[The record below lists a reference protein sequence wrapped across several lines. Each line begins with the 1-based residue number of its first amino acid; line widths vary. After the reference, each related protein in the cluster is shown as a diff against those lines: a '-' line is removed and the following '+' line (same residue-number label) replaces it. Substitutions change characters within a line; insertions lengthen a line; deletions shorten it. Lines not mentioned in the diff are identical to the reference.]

1 MKRMLFGAAVAAL
14 VMGLGA
20 TGMGAARASALDGE
34 IDLTTFGEQ
43 QARPASVWGDESPIQ
58 EVASRF
64 GGKNRRLYLSAMIG
78 PSFSEVEAS
87 APGVVQSLDDNL
99 FAAGG
104 ALGVALDR
112 RRGQLRLEI
121 EGMGRDT
128 FVSTTPLGGTIYARS
143 NWSVMGNA
151 WRDFMLTDRFGA
163 YGGGGLGAG
172 GYQPGEY
179 LVGPFPARYYDANSA
194 FAWQFGGGLI
204 YEITHR
210 LTFDVGYRYFQI
222 DKADLT
228 PAPIPVQSQFSASEL
243 MFTLRFYEPFR
254 GWRN

>member
-1 MKRMLFGAAVAAL
+1 MKRMAFGVAIAAFVA
-14 VMGLGA
+14 
-20 TGMGAARASALDGE
+20 GMGAARAATFDGQGE
-34 IDLTTFGEQ
+34 IDLTTFGAQ
-43 QARPASVWGDESPIQ
+43 QPQQTSVWGDESPIQ
-58 EVASRF
+58 QVASRF
-64 GGKNRRLYLSAMIG
+64 GGANRRFYMSAMIG
-78 PSFSEVEAS
+78 PSFSQVENWNS
-87 APGVVQSLDDNL
+87 SIPGSQVLDDNL

-243 MFTLRFYEPFR
+243 MFTLRLYEPFR

>member
-1 MKRMLFGAAVAAL
+1 MNREIFGVVMAAL
-14 VMGLGA
+14 VVS
-20 TGMGAARASALDGE
+20 MGASRAATLDDE

-43 QARPASVWGDESPIQ
+43 QSQQASVWGDESPIQ
-58 EVASRF
+58 EVAQRF
-64 GGKNRRLYLSAMIG
+64 GEVDRRFYLSAMIG
-78 PSFSEVEAS
+78 PSFSQVETWISVLPGSEV
-87 APGVVQSLDDNL
+87 LDDNL

-128 FVSTTPLGGTIYARS
+128 FVSAQGGTAFARS

-172 GYQPGEY
+172 GYQLGGGASGASTVY
-179 LVGPFPARYYDANSA
+179 FDASSA

-204 YEITHR
+204 YEITER

-222 DKADLT
+222 GKTTVT
-228 PAPIPVQSQFSASEL
+228 PNPFPFQAQTQFSTSEL

-254 GWRN
+254 GLRN

>member
-1 MKRMLFGAAVAAL
+1 MAAL
-14 VMGLGA
+14 VV
-20 TGMGAARASALDGE
+20 GMSVARATALDGE
-34 IDLTTFGEQ
+34 IDLTTFGEPQSQ
-43 QARPASVWGDESPIQ
+43 QASVWGDDSPIQ

-64 GGKNRRLYLSAMIG
+64 GGANRRFYLSAMIG
-78 PSFSEVEAS
+78 PSFSNIEVTS
-87 APGVVQSLDDNL
+87 PVLPGVLNNVEDNL

-104 ALGVALDR
+104 ALGVAIDR
-112 RRGQLRLEI
+112 RRGQLRLEL

-128 FVSTTPLGGTIYARS
+128 FTAADGSGGTAYVRS
-143 NWSVMGNA
+143 NWSVMGNL

-172 GYQPGEY
+172 GYQPGDTSHGFY
-179 LVGPFPARYYDANSA
+179 NANSA

-204 YEITHR
+204 YEITER

>member
-1 MKRMLFGAAVAAL
+1 MKRTIFGVALAAL
-14 VMGLGA
+14 VV
-20 TGMGAARASALDGE
+20 GMGVSRAATLDGE

-43 QARPASVWGDESPIQ
+43 QSQQTSVWGDDSPIQ

-64 GGKNRRLYLSAMIG
+64 GGANRRFYLSAMIG
-78 PSFSEVEAS
+78 PSFSNIEAVPFGS
-87 APGVVQSLDDNL
+87 ENFEDNL
-99 FAAGG
+99 FAAVG

-112 RRGQLRLEI
+112 RRGQLRLEL

-128 FVSTTPLGGTIYARS
+128 FMAPDPFVGNVYARS

-151 WRDFMLTDRFGA
+151 WRDFMLTERFGA

-172 GYQPGEY
+172 GYQ
-179 LVGPFPARYYDANSA
+179 VGGASGASAVYFDANSA

-204 YEITHR
+204 YEITER

-222 DKADLT
+222 DKANL
-228 PAPIPVQSQFSASEL
+228 APDTMVPVQTQFSASEL

-254 GWRN
+254 GWLN

>member
-1 MKRMLFGAAVAAL
+1 MKRMAFGVAIAAFVA
-14 VMGLGA
+14 
-20 TGMGAARASALDGE
+20 GMGAARAATFDGQGE

-43 QARPASVWGDESPIQ
+43 QPQQTSVWGDESPIQ

-64 GGKNRRLYLSAMIG
+64 GGANRRFYLSAMIG
-78 PSFSEVEAS
+78 PSFSQVENWNS
-87 APGVVQSLDDNL
+87 STPGGQVLDDNL

-112 RRGQLRLEI
+112 RRGQLRLEL

-128 FVSTTPLGGTIYARS
+128 FASPVPSGTAYARS

-151 WRDFMLTDRFGA
+151 WRDFLLTERFGA

-172 GYQPGEY
+172 GYQ
-179 LVGPFPARYYDANSA
+179 VGGSNGVSTVYYDANSA

-204 YEITHR
+204 YEVTER

-222 DKADLT
+222 DKTNLT
-228 PAPIPVQSQFSASEL
+228 PAPTPVETQFSASEL

>member
-1 MKRMLFGAAVAAL
+1 MKRTIFGVSLAAL
-14 VMGLGA
+14 VV
-20 TGMGAARASALDGE
+20 GMGMARAATLDGE

-43 QARPASVWGDESPIQ
+43 QSPQTSVWGDDSPIQ

-64 GGKNRRLYLSAMIG
+64 GGANRRFYLSAMIG
-78 PSFSEVEAS
+78 PSFSNIEALPS
-87 APGVVQSLDDNL
+87 DSENFEDNL

-112 RRGQLRLEI
+112 RRGQLRLEL

-128 FVSTTPLGGTIYARS
+128 FMAPDPFVDNVYARS

-151 WRDFMLTDRFGA
+151 WRDFMLTERFGA

-172 GYQPGEY
+172 GYQYGIRTR
-179 LVGPFPARYYDANSA
+179 FFNANSA

-204 YEITHR
+204 YEITNR

-222 DKADLT
+222 DKTNLGPVT
-228 PAPIPVQSQFSASEL
+228 MVPVQTQFSASEL

>member
-1 MKRMLFGAAVAAL
+1 MKRMAFGVAIAAFVAGIG
-14 VMGLGA
+14 V
-20 TGMGAARASALDGE
+20 ARAAALDGE

-43 QARPASVWGDESPIQ
+43 QSQPASVWGEESPIQ

-64 GGKNRRLYLSAMIG
+64 GGANRRVYLSAMIG
-78 PSFSEVEAS
+78 PSFSQIEAS
-87 APGVVQSLDDNL
+87 APGIVQSLDDNL

-112 RRGQLRLEI
+112 RRGQLRLEL

-128 FVSTTPLGGTIYARS
+128 FVSPTPFGGTVYGRS

-151 WRDFMLTDRFGA
+151 WRDFMFTDRFGA

-172 GYQPGEY
+172 GYQPGDS
-179 LVGPFPARYYDANSA
+179 LNPGIYYDANSA

-204 YEITHR
+204 YEITER

-222 DKADLT
+222 DDANLT
-228 PAPIPVQSQFSASEL
+228 PAIIPVQTQFSASEL

-254 GWRN
+254 GWLN